1 VTGER
6 RLAPA
11 KLTLSLA
18 VTGVRPDGYHE
29 LAAEMVAL
37 DLADELWIDPSGDS
51 LTAEAVDGVD
61 LTGLSLGP
69 DNLVRRAL
77 AAAGRRAGVHL
88 VKRIPLGGGL
98 GGGSADAGAVL
109 RWAGVEDRSV
119 AAGLGADVPFTV
131 SGGRAWVTGV
141 GERVAPMPFEARSFT
156 LLIPP
161 LAVDT
166 AAVYRHWDVLRAS
179 GAARPARPGGND
191 LTEAALAVAPE
202 LARWRDELAR
212 ATGHEPRLAGSG
224 ATWFVDGP
232 PDEVGLAGRPHLA
245 LDGRPPGRLVGARTV
260 PVGWEG
266 VDR

>member
-1 VTGER
+1 MIGQR

-51 LTAEAVDGVD
+51 LTAEAMGGVD
-61 LTGLSLGP
+61 LAGLSLGP

-77 AAAGRRAGVHL
+77 AVAGRRAAVHL

-98 GGGSADAGAVL
+98 GGGSTDAGAVL
-109 RWAGVEDRSV
+109 RWAGVADHSV

-131 SGGRAWVTGV
+131 VGGRAWVTGV
-141 GERVAPMPFEARSFT
+141 GERVAPMPFEDRSFT

-166 AAVYRHWDVLRAS
+166 AAVYRRWDVLSAS
-179 GAARPARPGGND
+179 GPARPARSGGND

-202 LARWRDELAR
+202 LAQWRDLLAR
-212 ATGHEPRLAGSG
+212 ATGREPRLAGSG
-224 ATWFVDGP
+224 ATWFVDGR
-232 PDEVGLAGRPHLA
+232 PDELGLVESPPFVV
-245 LDGRPPGRLVGARTV
+245 DGRPGRLVGVRTV

-266 VDR
+266 DDR